1 MPCYNV
7 KPSEILYSQVSIA
20 NKFKNGRLI
29 GEVLDDILDGSLS
42 VQDIPMIQ
50 VKLIDG
56 KYVSADNRRLWI
68 LKELERL
75 HQIVRVEVRTT
86 RRIDRRKSA
95 RTASVKIRGGGPGG
109 KSADVELKYGSMSV
123 KDLPMIKIK
132 FIDDKY
138 VSADN
143 RQLWI
148 LKELERFGHLEQT
161 EVIMKQI
168 DPKKSA
174 RTDHVKIRG
183 GGPGG
188 RSTDFKQYDC
198 QVMIMEE

>member
-29 GEVLDDILDGSLS
+29 GEVLDDILDGILS

-75 HQIVRVEVRTT
+75 HHLVRVEVRTT
-86 RRIDRRKSA
+86 RRIDWRKSA
-95 RTASVKIRGGGPGG
+95 RTDNVKIRGGGPGG
-109 KSADVELKYGSMSV
+109 KSADVELKCIYHM
-123 KDLPMIKIK
+123 M
-132 FIDDKY
+132 
-138 VSADN
+138 
-143 RQLWI
+143 
-148 LKELERFGHLEQT
+148 
-161 EVIMKQI
+161 
-168 DPKKSA
+168 
-174 RTDHVKIRG
+174 
-183 GGPGG
+183 G
-188 RSTDFKQYDC
+188 RLH
-198 QVMIMEE
+198 I